1 MFPQQTQTANRAGSM
16 GHCKDR
22 LLWLLHNYEALG
34 HNQNYGGFSTFYHFR
49 SQEQRLRVRTELMLA
64 LRDSENEWIW
74 PASPPFMA
82 LPSRTA
88 TEQNHVEWENWAFC
102 QASQSGKYFLLF
114 LTCSDLETVHVSSGW
129 ARGLFLVC
137 QVSLMMGI
145 KLQETEASWTGN
157 KPQGFGGIGIFF
169 LPPNGKI
176 LAWA

>member
-1 MFPQQTQTANRAGSM
+1 MFPQQTQTANCAGFL

-22 LLWLLHNYEALG
+22 PLWPLHNCEALG
-34 HNQNYGGFSTFYHFR
+34 QLVAIKIMEDPPDSATLDPRN
-49 SQEQRLRVRTELMLA
+49 
-64 LRDSENEWIW
+64 RDSG
-74 PASPPFMA
+74 S
-82 LPSRTA
+82 
-88 TEQNHVEWENWAFC
+88 EQSSCWLSGTQRVSECGLQLTIYSTDPCGVRELGFLSAF
-102 QASQSGKYFLLF
+102 SGKYFPLF

-145 KLQETEASWTGN
+145 KPQETEASWTGN
-157 KPQGFGGIGIFF
+157 KPQSFGGHGIFF